1 MAGSD
6 DALAFAVANPR
17 TRELEAETGMADLP
31 DLRRRIGAHLSDEEF
46 LLRATMPT
54 DLVDAMQ
61 AAGPAPQVYDPDTVA
76 VMALLR
82 EVLGRRDVTA
92 LEIEKEDFKLDV
104 HA

>member
-1 MAGSD
+1 
-6 DALAFAVANPR
+6 
-17 TRELEAETGMADLP
+17 
-31 DLRRRIGAHLSDEEF
+31 
-46 LLRATMPT
+46 MPT

-82 EVLGRRDVTA
+82 EVLARRDVSA
-92 LEIEKEDFKLDV
+92 FEIEKEDFKLDV